1 MRRLLLAVVIVA
13 LFVAVVAPALSTVYP
28 QELGWLR
35 SFTADSLGANLAGKF
50 SSLGKVF
57 SAGSGQQRNPAVPGE
72 AAPEASSGTSPAGG
86 AAVAS
91 GSQRRELTDWEKV
104 RPSAGKHQLGSGP
117 AGDKTTG
124 VVLIRGVPSTPDSP
138 PAPEPARRP
147 KLNANTVI
155 IAGDLN
161 EASVDTVADAA
172 RRSRKIAQSQPGQA
186 PAR

>member
-13 LFVAVVAPALSTVYP
+13 LFVAVVAPALSKMYP
-28 QELGWLR
+28 QELGWMR

-57 SAGSGQQRNPAVPGE
+57 SAGQQRNPAVPGE

-86 AAVAS
+86 AAAAS

-104 RPSAGKHQLGSGP
+104 RSSAGKHQLGSSP

-124 VVLIRGVPSTPDSP
+124 VVLIRSVPSNPDSP
-138 PAPEPARRP
+138 PAPEPVRRP
-147 KLNANTVI
+147 KLSAHTTI

-161 EASVDTVADAA
+161 EASVDSVADAA
-172 RRSRKIAQSQPGQA
+172 RRSRKRAQLQPGQA